1 MITPSFNRLPL
12 RKANKSL
19 GQGDSAPG
27 ADYHEYPGADTARS
41 YFMGAFMSKY
51 VLGSRSRVVNHV
63 PAREHIA
70 ITLAA
75 GGLVLFR
82 ATMLLVSLVLAWHYG
97 LLP

>member
-1 MITPSFNRLPL
+1 
-12 RKANKSL
+12 
-19 GQGDSAPG
+19 
-27 ADYHEYPGADTARS
+27 
-41 YFMGAFMSKY
+41 MGAFMSKY

-82 ATMLLVSLVLAWHYG
+82 ATMLLVALVLVWHYG